1 MGSYRH
7 QRREYRLPN
16 FLERDEAHA
25 VLLAAKTIRMKAGP
39 AIQALIECAVP
50 VAPGPPDGRVR
61 GTEQADH
68 WHAQC
73 RRHVHGPVVVT
84 DHQRGPLQYRRQRP
98 QARLADEAAKLR
110 FHPVGNPPFET
121 SLLIAAEEESLG

>member
-73 RRHVHGPVVVT
+73 RSHVHGPVVVT
-84 DHQRGPLQYRRQRP
+84 DHQRGPLQYRRQCL
-98 QARLADEAAKLR
+98 QACFPNETAKRRLHAVSNPTFEA
-110 FHPVGNPPFET
+110 
-121 SLLIAAEEESLG
+121 SLLIAAEEERLG